1 MKHLKFILPL
11 FLILFA
17 CSPDSDN
24 NDENTRLE
32 LTILDENN
40 QPVENVEINLYT
52 SYEDYLN
59 YTNIVQTLVTD
70 VNGKVTFESLE
81 GITYYWETFNNC
93 YIAGIEG
100 SVNPITSN
108 TLNSFTTNIDSNFFG
123 NISISNNSV
132 YDYNLTYTG
141 PVNGTIRVNALTS
154 ESLISLPVGIYAF
167 ERTPI
172 NSPNPTTIQNNITVN
187 CGIETMFNFN

>member
-17 CSPDSDN
+17 CSPDSD
-24 NDENTRLE
+24 DTAEDTRLE

-70 VNGKVTFESLE
+70 VNGKVTFENLE
-81 GITYYWETFNNC
+81 AITYYWETFNNC
-93 YIAGIEG
+93 YIADIDD

-108 TLNSFTTNIDSNFFG
+108 TLIPFQL
-123 NISISNNSV
+123 ISIAIFLGIFLYQTIV
-132 YDYNLTYTG
+132 YM
-141 PVNGTIRVNALTS
+141 I
-154 ESLISLPVGIYAF
+154 
-167 ERTPI
+167 
-172 NSPNPTTIQNNITVN
+172 TT
-187 CGIETMFNFN
+187 